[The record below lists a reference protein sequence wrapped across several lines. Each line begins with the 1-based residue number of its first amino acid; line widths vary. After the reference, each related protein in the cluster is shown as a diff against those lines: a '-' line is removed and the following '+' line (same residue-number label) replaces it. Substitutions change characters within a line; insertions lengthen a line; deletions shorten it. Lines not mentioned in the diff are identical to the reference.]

1 MAFTDPFIRRPV
13 LATVISLLI
22 VLLGFQAFS
31 KLTIRQYPQMEN
43 ALITVTTAYPGANA
57 ETIQGYITQPLQ
69 QSLASA
75 EGIDYM
81 TSSSQQNFSTISIY
95 ARIGA
100 DTDRLFTELL
110 AKANEVKNQLPQD
123 AEDPVL
129 SKEAADASALM
140 YVSFYSDQLSNP
152 QITDYLS
159 RVIQPKLATLP
170 GMAEAEILGNQV
182 FAMRLWLDPVKM
194 AAYGIAATDVTS
206 AVQRY
211 NFLAAAGEVKGQYV
225 VTSINATTDL
235 KSAEAFGAIPV
246 KTDGDSRVLVRD
258 IARVEMGAA
267 NYGVWGAALHEY
279 LELRPVYLA
288 YWELLADSIARGF
301 ARLDMG
307 RTAQAILH
315 AQLSG
320 AAAGMEPA

>member
-13 LATVISLLI
+13 LATVVSLLI

-31 KLTIRQYPQMEN
+31 KLSIRQYPQMEN

-81 TSSSQQNFSTISIY
+81 TSSSQQNLSTISIY

-100 DTDRLFTELL
+100 NSDRLFTELL

-140 YVSFYSDQLSNP
+140 YVSFYSDELSNP

-170 GMAEAEILGNQV
+170 GMAEAQILGNQV

-194 AAYGIAATDVTS
+194 AAYGVTAGDLNE
-206 AVQRY
+206 AVRKY
-211 NFLAAAGEVKGQYV
+211 NFLSAAGEVKGQYV
-225 VTSINATTDL
+225 VTSINASTDL
-235 KSAEAFGAIPV
+235 KSVEAFGAIPV
-246 KTDGDSRVLVRD
+246 KTVGDTRVLVRD
-258 IARVEMGAA
+258 IAQVEMGAA
-267 NYGVWGAALHEY
+267 NY
-279 LELRPVYLA
+279 
-288 YWELLADSIARGF
+288 DSISSFDGIPSVYI
-301 ARLDMG
+301 
-307 RTAQAILH
+307 AIKGTPRAL
-315 AQLSG
+315 
-320 AAAGMEPA
+320 P